1 MSFRVSDYFTPT
13 IMFLQSKRLP
23 QLHLLALAL
32 VSLSLLTGCGVSKMF
47 ANTEEPIE
55 GSASGI
61 TQSVQKKK
69 LFGVLPIYRPDTQ
82 QGNFISKEQA
92 AQLKVGMT
100 PEQVRFLLGTP
111 LLNDAFHA
119 DRWDYPFL
127 LKRGDGTV
135 TTSHVVIYFKEGRV
149 ASFEG
154 ADLPDEK
161 EYLRLIAKPKK

>member
-1 MSFRVSDYFTPT
+1 
-13 IMFLQSKRLP
+13 MFLQPKSLY
-23 QLHLLALAL
+23 QWLALAIASTAL
-32 VSLSLLTGCGVSKMF
+32 LSGCGVSKLF
-47 ANTEEPIE
+47 AKGDEPIE
-55 GSASGI
+55 ASPSGV

-69 LFGVLPIYRPDTQ
+69 LFGILPIYRPDTQ
-82 QGNFISKEQA
+82 QGNFISKEQV

-119 DRWDYPFL
+119 ERWDYPFL

-135 TTSHVVIYFKEGRV
+135 TTSHVVVHFREGRV
-149 ASFEG
+149 ASFDG

-161 EYLRLIAKPKK
+161 EYLRLIAAPKK

>member
-1 MSFRVSDYFTPT
+1 
-13 IMFLQSKRLP
+13 MFLQSKCLFQGRALT
-23 QLHLLALAL
+23 LALASVAL
-32 VSLSLLTGCGVSKMF
+32 LSGCGVSKMF
-47 ANTEEPIE
+47 TSSDALP
-55 GSASGI
+55 GASSTGV
-61 TQSVQKKK
+61 TQSVQQKK
-69 LFGVLPIYRPDTQ
+69 LFGVLPVYRPDTQ
-82 QGNFISKEQA
+82 QGNFISKEQV

-119 DRWDYPFL
+119 ERWDYPFL

-135 TTSHVVIYFKEGRV
+135 TTSHVVVRFQEGRV

-161 EYLRLIAKPKK
+161 EYLRLIAAPKK